1 MTSKKSNT
9 HTLLKYNIVSV
20 IATFVDY
27 SLFLILSKAIHVW
40 YLLASLIGLVM
51 GGITAFILQR
61 NWTFKKKD
69 DILSKQAIRYL
80 LVWTASIVLNTSGL
94 YLTVEFAGIQSIV
107 AKVIVSIIVGIGF
120 NFLMNK
126 HFVFK

>member
-1 MTSKKSNT
+1 M
-9 HTLLKYNIVSV
+9 V
-20 IATFVDY
+20 ATAVDY
-27 SLFLILSKAIHVW
+27 TLFLLLSVVLDFW

-51 GGITAFILQR
+51 GGVTAFILQR

-69 DILSKQAIRYL
+69 EKLSSQAIRYIT
-80 LVWTASIVLNTSGL
+80 VWATSIFLNTTGL
-94 YLTVEFAGIQSIV
+94 YLIVEFTKMSAIV
-107 AKVIVSIIVGIGF
+107 AKIIVSVIVGIGF

>member
-1 MTSKKSNT
+1 MANKKSNT
-9 HTLLKYNIVSV
+9 RTLLKYNIVSV

-40 YLLASLIGLVM
+40 YLLASLTGLVM

-80 LVWTASIVLNTSGL
+80 LVWTVSIVLNTSGL
-94 YLTVEFAGIQSIV
+94 YLAVEFAGIQSIV
-107 AKVIVSIIVGIGF
+107 AKVTVSIIVGIGF

-126 HFVFK
+126 HFVFR